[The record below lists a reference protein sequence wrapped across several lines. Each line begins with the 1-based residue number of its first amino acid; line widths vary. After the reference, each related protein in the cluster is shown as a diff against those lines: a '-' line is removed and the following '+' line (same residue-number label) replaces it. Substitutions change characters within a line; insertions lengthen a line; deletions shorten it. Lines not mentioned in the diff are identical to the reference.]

1 MRLFLAA
8 AMPFYHLYPD
18 LRKSLYTL
26 ETFFWL
32 DGKSKE
38 KLDNFFSTINMDN
51 FLLDSGAYSFMN
63 AQRGKKID
71 FEAYLERYIRF
82 INERGVKYFF
92 ELDLDSVI
100 GYAKT
105 LEMRKR
111 LEEATGKKCIP
122 VFHKSRGLREW
133 EKMCSEYD
141 YVAIGT
147 IYEYRRNEKV
157 LVAML
162 NIAKKYNTKVHGLGF
177 TSCKKLKFVKFYS
190 VDSTSWTVPNKT
202 GRIAKFNGEEIVMM
216 DKPQGYRLKD
226 YKLSGKASVKAWL
239 EYQKYADKL
248 L

>member
-92 ELDLDSVI
+92 ELDLDSV
-100 GYAKT
+100 
-105 LEMRKR
+105 
-111 LEEATGKKCIP
+111 
-122 VFHKSRGLREW
+122 VFS
-133 EKMCSEYD
+133 
-141 YVAIGT
+141 YVAFLGVLPDDIIFASVISSFAVKYVISIVAT
-147 IYEYRRNEKV
+147 PLAYLNEK
-157 LVAML
+157 A
-162 NIAKKYNTKVHGLGF
+162 TK
-177 TSCKKLKFVKFYS
+177 
-190 VDSTSWTVPNKT
+190 
-202 GRIAKFNGEEIVMM
+202 EE
-216 DKPQGYRLKD
+216 K
-226 YKLSGKASVKAWL
+226 
-239 EYQKYADKL
+239 
-248 L
+248 